1 MPAAL
6 LKFIGNLVILGRV
19 RDDPG
24 PVDWS
29 RVKSVLV
36 VRSDNIGDVVLS
48 TPCLEAL
55 RRALPQAKIGVMVC
69 GLTADVVRYNPFVD
83 RVHVYH
89 KAKHGFYR
97 RKLRA
102 LWEQYRVMRRVRRE
116 RYDLALGLRAVFSAS
131 QGWLVYHSRA
141 RWRLGRQA
149 PPGHRHLGFLYNL
162 TLPEDVSLRHEVRRS
177 LDVLRFVGLD
187 TDRERLYLSVPEPI
201 RAEVDAFL
209 AGLGTARDR
218 KRLVGLNISRWA
230 YRADRT
236 WPDDNYAA
244 LIQSLMSDDRFGLVV
259 SHAPADETWVETILE
274 SLAERPPRFSSPE
287 LIRFAALCQ
296 ACDLVITP
304 EGGPMHVAAAV
315 GAPLVV
321 LWGRN
326 LVSQWGPWG
335 VDHEIVGSPDEVGSE
350 VGEVGVAEVLRA
362 VDRLEARR

>member
-1 MPAAL
+1 MLAGLIKFFANL
-6 LKFIGNLVILGRV
+6 LILGRV

-69 GLTADVVRYNPFVD
+69 GLTADVVRDNPFVD

-97 RKLRA
+97 TKVRA
-102 LWEQYRVMRRVRRE
+102 LWEQYRVMRQVRQE
-116 RYDLALGLRAVFSAS
+116 RYDLAIGLRAVFSAS
-131 QGWLVYHSRA
+131 QGWLVFCTGA
-141 RWRLGRQA
+141 RWRLGRRA
-149 PPGHRHLGFLYNL
+149 PAGKSRLGFFYNL
-162 TLPEDVSLRHEVRRS
+162 TLPEDTSLRHEVQRS
-177 LDVLRFVGLD
+177 LDVLRSVGLD
-187 TDRERLYLSVPEPI
+187 TDRERLYLSVPEPVW
-201 RAEVDAFL
+201 AEVDEFL
-209 AGLGTARDR
+209 AGVVPPRDQ

-244 LIQSLMSDDRFGLVV
+244 LIQRLMFDDRFGLVV
-259 SHAPADETWVETILE
+259 SHAPADETWVDTILE
-274 SLAERPPRFSSPE
+274 RLAERPPTFSSPE
-287 LIRFAALCQ
+287 LIRFAALCR

-315 GAPLVV
+315 GTPLVV

-335 VDHEIVGSPDEVGSE
+335 VDHEIVGSPDEVGSG
-350 VGEVGVAEVLRA
+350 VGEVGVAEVLEA